1 MAQTKKKRRRK
12 HRGTQAGTVHK
23 PVRTSGSSKGRGGGK
38 GGAKQTPAERRAE
51 RLDRVPTWRGAF
63 NRSVLAAAVFGLLV
77 IVLFKQ
83 PVEAGI
89 SLAAV
94 MVLVYWPMSYFT
106 DKLIYNRRHRS
117 KPKS

>member
-23 PVRTSGSSKGRGGGK
+23 PVRTSSGSKGRGGS
-38 GGAKQTPAERRAE
+38 AKATPAERRAE

-77 IVLFKQ
+77 VVLFKQ
-83 PVEAGI
+83 PPAAGV

-94 MVLVYWPMSYFT
+94 MVIVYWPMSFFT
-106 DKLIYNRRHRS
+106 DKLIYNRRQRS
-117 KPKS
+117 KAKG

>member
-23 PVRTSGSSKGRGGGK
+23 PVRTSSGSKGRGGA
-38 GGAKQTPAERRAE
+38 AKATAAERRSA

-83 PVEAGI
+83 PVEAGV

-94 MVLVYWPMSYFT
+94 MVLVYWPMSFFT
-106 DKLIYNRRHRS
+106 DKLIYNRRHCA
-117 KPKS
+117 KPKPKD

>member
-23 PVRTSGSSKGRGGGK
+23 PVRTSSASKGRGGSK
-38 GGAKQTPAERRAE
+38 TTAAQRRSE
-51 RLDRVPTWRGAF
+51 RLDRIPTWRGAF

-83 PVEAGI
+83 PVQAGV

-94 MVLVYWPMSYFT
+94 MVIVYWPMSYFT
-106 DKLIYNRRHRS
+106 DKLIYNRRQRS
-117 KPKS
+117 KAKS

>member
-23 PVRTSGSSKGRGGGK
+23 PVRTGSGSKGRGGSTK
-38 GGAKQTPAERRAE
+38 ATAADRRAE
-51 RLDRVPTWRGAF
+51 RMDRIPTWRGAF

-83 PVEAGI
+83 PVEAGV

-106 DKLIYNRRHRS
+106 DKMIYNRRQRS
-117 KPKS
+117 KAKG

>member
-23 PVRTSGSSKGRGGGK
+23 PVRTGSGSKARGGSSK
-38 GGAKQTPAERRAE
+38 ATAAERRAE
-51 RLDRVPTWRGAF
+51 RMDRVPSWRGAF

-77 IVLFKQ
+77 IALFRQ
-83 PVEAGI
+83 PVEAGV

-94 MVLVYWPMSYFT
+94 MVLVYWPMSFFT
-106 DKLIYNRRHRS
+106 DKMIYNRRQRS
-117 KPKS
+117 KAKG